1 MRNKWTKGKK
11 PLDWFKMPV
20 TMLQD
25 HRIELLINDEGMKA
39 FGLYC
44 ALLCHIYSK
53 RCRCLTLQQVMNIKE
68 KGCSKQTLR
77 KVLYNY
83 HLFHISEDH
92 HVTSSID
99 FLGFNDD
106 DSDDIQNEFEMN
118 SDCIPMPA
126 HVHIKTQTQTKKN
139 DYHHSKKSDDAADD
153 GTEKTHIPSVYR
165 SEPMPRVLMDPI
177 QYIHSLSLH
186 SAWAE
191 AMLQT
196 LGSTAPTLRQLMME
210 QWEETKSF
218 FACHAQTQS
227 KLDTLLNENDVKRY
241 FANCLNNPTTA
252 SKLQNHLTAKRIEAQ
267 KSQLEAMRK
276 LMEQESQE

>member
-1 MRNKWTKGKK
+1 MRNKRTNAKK
-11 PLDWFKMPV
+11 PLDWYKMPV

-25 HRIELLINDEGMKA
+25 PRIEKLIEDEGMKA

-53 RCRCLTLQQVMNIKE
+53 RCRSLTLQQVMNIKE

-118 SDCIPMPA
+118 SECIPTPA
-126 HVHIKTQTQTKKN
+126 HVHIKTQTKTKKN
-139 DYHHSKKSDDAADD
+139 DYHHSKKSDDGDD
-153 GTEKTHIPSVYR
+153 DVPSVYR

-177 QYIHSLSLH
+177 QYIHSIDLH
-186 SAWAE
+186 SAWTE
-191 AMLQT
+191 AVLQT
-196 LGSTAPTLRQLMME
+196 LGKTNPILRQLVME
-210 QWEETKSF
+210 QWEETKRF
-218 FACHAQTQS
+218 FALHAQAQA
-227 KLDTLLNENDVKRY
+227 KVATLLSENDVKRY
-241 FANCLNNPTTA
+241 FTNCLNNPTIA
-252 SKLQNHLTAKRIEAQ
+252 SKLQEHLAAQRAKEQ
-267 KSQLEAMRK
+267 DEQLEDMCK
-276 LMEQESQE
+276 LMEQES